1 MKKFYYTT
9 IMCLLSYACLAIA
22 EPDTTKPSIPY
33 SEAQTLLFDTP
44 HLKNIVSEAKLY
56 YDVAQTGSMTTKLTD
71 RIVLSVTPVD
81 GHEGKDIEPQF
92 LSGKNKKEFPPVRK
106 RRGNFLLAYFL
117 QWDIEKL
124 QNNRALNMGRIHR
137 QYVQSVMRDAFLTQA
152 EVKAGDISFNG
163 KSLEAEFI
171 RMQPL
176 LGMKDEPRYENLWN
190 KRYEFVLADVPGG
203 IYRITT
209 ETPGDKPGA
218 PKELTEITLS
228 HIEPAGA
235 YRPPR

>member
-1 MKKFYYTT
+1 MV
-9 IMCLLSYACLAIA
+9 CLFSYACLATA
-22 EPDTTKPSIPY
+22 ETDTTEPPPY

-44 HLKNIVSEAKLY
+44 HLKSIVAESKLY
-56 YDVAQTGSMTTKLTD
+56 YDVMQTGSMTKKLAD
-71 RIVLSVTPVD
+71 RIVLSITPVD

-92 LSGKNKKEFPPVRK
+92 LSGENEREFPPVGK
-106 RRGNFLLAYFL
+106 RQGNFLLAYFL

-137 QYVQSVMRDAFLTQA
+137 QYVQSVIRDAFLTQA
-152 EVKAGDISFNG
+152 EVKVGDISFNG

-176 LGMKDEPRYENLWN
+176 LEMKDEPKYENLWN
-190 KRYEFVLADVPGG
+190 KQYEFVLADVPGG
-203 IYRITT
+203 IYRIRTT
-209 ETPGDKPGA
+209 TPGDKPNA
-218 PKELTEITLS
+218 PKEITEITLNR
-228 HIEPAGA
+228 IEPTSA